1 MQGKHTTVIGLL
13 TASNATLSLK
23 NPSAELCTAASAG
36 DLTQV
41 RRLVDNRVDPN
52 SGDYDKRTAL
62 HLAASEG
69 HDKVVEYLLSSKAD
83 PSPIDRWGSTPLN
96 DALKNVHELV
106 AKLLQTKGATIKND
120 ASSLAMLCE
129 ASARGN
135 VKRMRLM
142 HDYGQR
148 TDKGDYDFR
157 YPLHL
162 AAAEGRILAVSFLL
176 GISSDPTCQDRWGS
190 TPMDDAFRGGTLY
203 HVYCAKLIQGW
214 GGELSANI
222 AASPEGEKFTKQLE
236 NISINHVRLLIKRLI
251 EKQYDKVDPIFM
263 SDEDV
268 KVAFGATMKLI
279 PFATELQ
286 FQCKNF
292 AEEIHE
298 SDFLIA
304 DKCRELQTKTLQLL
318 NVLKYGSTEPSHDVE
333 PSDDASSRST
343 KRVHKD
349 DQPRQEIEHDV
360 SASSASLHFEPTE
373 FGWMPHPS
381 SPLQDQVA
389 GVNLEVNFGSDTQES
404 MQSGSTNLCTDEA
417 RRHIITPSLIHSV
430 PPNCLT
436 ECFEFIKQTE
446 DSAKSGT
453 YDTVGIDFL
462 ENFDVDSDEE
472 MARYEEIDEIV
483 ETLNFDYRKNDK
495 NVRWEKAAAR
505 SFLKFALSI
514 HDIEATFEK
523 FCNVFTGTTFTANE
537 SEPEVTFGELSSGLK
552 RFKIQTAEM
561 DIEGLFEAAHE
572 NWERETE
579 TEEDFR
585 ELFDSKTSA
594 LSVRFLVS
602 NSVKFRRI
610 FLDMQVCE

>member
-1 MQGKHTTVIGLL
+1 MEIRDRIMISHRQRAEQKYVSMCQAAGEGDVEQVLSLVRHGVDIDKPNHDGRTILHMAADKGNYAMVEALLQHRAHRDAVDRWGSTPLFLAMQGKHTTVIGLL

-176 GISSDPTCQDRWGS
+176 GISSDPTCADRWGN

-203 HVYCAKLIQGW
+203 HIYCAKLIQGW
-214 GGELSANI
+214 GGELSANT
-222 AASPEGEKFTKQLE
+222 AASPEGEKFMKQLD
-236 NISINHVRLLIKRLI
+236 NMSIKHVRMLIKRLI
-251 EKQYDKVDPIFM
+251 EKQYDKIDPIYM

-268 KVAFGATMKLI
+268 KVAFGATMKQI
-279 PFATELQ
+279 PFVTELQ
-286 FQCKNF
+286 VQCKRF
-292 AEEIHE
+292 AEEI
-298 SDFLIA
+298 
-304 DKCRELQTKTLQLL
+304 
-318 NVLKYGSTEPSHDVE
+318 
-333 PSDDASSRST
+333 
-343 KRVHKD
+343 
-349 DQPRQEIEHDV
+349 
-360 SASSASLHFEPTE
+360 
-373 FGWMPHPS
+373 
-381 SPLQDQVA
+381 
-389 GVNLEVNFGSDTQES
+389 
-404 MQSGSTNLCTDEA
+404 
-417 RRHIITPSLIHSV
+417 
-430 PPNCLT
+430 
-436 ECFEFIKQTE
+436 
-446 DSAKSGT
+446 
-453 YDTVGIDFL
+453 
-462 ENFDVDSDEE
+462 
-472 MARYEEIDEIV
+472 
-483 ETLNFDYRKNDK
+483 
-495 NVRWEKAAAR
+495 
-505 SFLKFALSI
+505 
-514 HDIEATFEK
+514 
-523 FCNVFTGTTFTANE
+523 NE
-537 SEPEVTFGELSSGLK
+537 SGVQIAGRCL
-552 RFKIQTAEM
+552 R
-561 DIEGLFEAAHE
+561 
-572 NWERETE
+572 
-579 TEEDFR
+579 
-585 ELFDSKTSA
+585 
-594 LSVRFLVS
+594 V
-602 NSVKFRRI
+602 
-610 FLDMQVCE
+610 